1 MASFAGRP
9 LTGKHV
15 LAMLLGFFAFMLIA
29 NGFFVYF
36 ALTSFSGLST
46 DDPYKKGL
54 NYNQA
59 LAAKEKQQARG
70 WISDLRVDE
79 VNAGEILIKLTVLD
93 AAGKVVEFSKT
104 EAVLRRPA
112 VQGEDIHL
120 NFTKQ
125 ENALVS
131 RVKLEKLGNWDL
143 KLLLHGGGFEMP
155 YRLEKRL
162 WVK

>member
-1 MASFAGRP
+1 MTALAGRP

-15 LAMLLGFFAFMLIA
+15 LGMLLGFFAFMLIA

-46 DDPYKKGL
+46 DDPYQKGL

-59 LAAKEKQQARG
+59 LAAKVEQQARG

-79 VNAGEILIKLTVLD
+79 VGPGEVLITLSVLD
-93 AAGKVVEFSKT
+93 ANGNAIDLSKAA
-104 EAVLRRPA
+104 AVLRRPA
-112 VQGEDIHL
+112 VQGEDVRID
-120 NFTKQ
+120 FSKQ
-125 ENALVS
+125 GPALVS
-131 RVKLEKLGNWDL
+131 SIKLEKLGNWDL
-143 KLLLHGGGFEMP
+143 KIMLHGGGYNEP